1 MAQSDDNIIKN
12 LNVILNEAKVSR
24 RELLQYSNES
34 LNHIWK
40 YVTFLTLF
48 IGLLITFTI
57 YALENCNP
65 LVILPLILSSIF
77 IASALYLSLIG
88 TLPSKSLLVPDPD
101 ILYGN
106 EIEENEQFIKKVIQT
121 YLIHNKKYML
131 QLEKKSFVREKIHL
145 ATIGS
150 ILEFIIFIVSCIYNQ
165 YGPFFN
171 IVAYLSFW
179 MILFH
184 TISRIYDQTIEIN
197 QLKRELNLD

>member
-106 EIEENEQFIKKVIQT
+106 QIE
-121 YLIHNKKYML
+121 
-131 QLEKKSFVREKIHL
+131 
-145 ATIGS
+145 
-150 ILEFIIFIVSCIYNQ
+150 
-165 YGPFFN
+165 
-171 IVAYLSFW
+171 
-179 MILFH
+179 
-184 TISRIYDQTIEIN
+184 
-197 QLKRELNLD
+197 